1 MKKLKPNVYTILQEC
16 IEIGI
21 NSGFNKAHKH
31 TDNPTEE
38 HLKEEV
44 LRYIMLQISEKF
56 IFDD

>member
-31 TDNPTEE
+31 TDTPNEE
-38 HLKEEV
+38 HIKEQI
-44 LRYIMLQISEKF
+44 LHYIMLEISKKF
-56 IFDD
+56 KFD